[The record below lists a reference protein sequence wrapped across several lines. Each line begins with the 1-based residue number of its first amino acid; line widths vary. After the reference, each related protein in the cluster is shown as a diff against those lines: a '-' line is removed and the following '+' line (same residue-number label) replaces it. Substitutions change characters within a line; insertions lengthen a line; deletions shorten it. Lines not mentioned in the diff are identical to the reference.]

1 MDSQGEYEGQ
11 NFTFTAPDS
20 MDNGGSQNLTKLTT
34 ANMEDMEEY
43 YNFGKDTS
51 SYTTPWVATDQKTF
65 FLFLFLKAEGN
76 YRIVVE
82 TLGDSGKRGFH
93 LVLAS
98 FQKRQTWRTMMGGQ
112 GGGGVLQRRRFNSV
126 AYNRDTETVDTV
138 WSSSFGITT
147 LTGSDSHWWT
157 VKSVCCV
164 YVSVIWR
171 GKKRKKLQ
179 LQSHW
184 LHLMW

>member
-11 NFTFTAPDS
+11 NFGFTSPDN

-51 SYTTPWVATDQKTF
+51 SYTTPWEVMNRRTCSGF
-65 FLFLFLKAEGN
+65 FVEG
-76 YRIVVE
+76 RRKWQSCCQGFWE
-82 TLGDSGKRGFH
+82 TLGTGFSF

-98 FQKRQTWRTMMGGQ
+98 FQKSQNWRTLMGGQ
-112 GGGGVLQRRRFNSV
+112 EGDALQRRRFSSV
-126 AYNRDTETVDTV
+126 AESRDTETVDAGQELLFWDYHTQRL
-138 WSSSFGITT
+138 SPA
-147 LTGSDSHWWT
+147 DSQICMLC
-157 VKSVCCV
+157 VCIS
-164 YVSVIWR
+164 YLK
-171 GKKRKKLQ
+171 KKRKDKQ
-179 LQSHW
+179 LQSHQ